1 MEDKRT
7 LGEYIAQRRRAL
19 GMTQRQFAEKLYVT
33 DSAVSKWERGEALPE
48 TAKLAALGTAL
59 GVSLDWLL
67 SDAEPEEPEEEPA
80 RPEDWTDKLPRMV
93 RGAAKRWGWLAGVY
107 LAVVGAIFT
116 GMGAL
121 VRAMIKSMVGSFSS
135 ATEGM
140 SNFFNGME
148 MLVPG
153 GSSIA
158 LNTGKA
164 ASDLSVNNPVYIM
177 GSGFMIFGLILLAA
191 GVVLAIVL
199 KRKSR
204 S

>member
-1 MEDKRT
+1 M
-7 LGEYIAQRRRAL
+7 
-19 GMTQRQFAEKLYVT
+19 
-33 DSAVSKWERGEALPE
+33 
-48 TAKLAALGTAL
+48 GTAL

-164 ASDLSVNNPVYIM
+164 AADLSVNNPVYIM
-177 GSGFMIFGLILLAA
+177 GSGFRIFGLVLLAA
-191 GVVLAIVL
+191 GIVLAIVL

-204 S
+204 T

>member
-1 MEDKRT
+1 MAF
-7 LGEYIAQRRRAL
+7 AQRLQEVRRRSGL
-19 GMTQRQFAEKLYVT
+19 TQEQFAERLCV
-33 DSAVSKWERGEALPE
+33 SRQAVSKWETGEALPE

-140 SNFFNGME
+140 GNFFNGME

-158 LNTGKA
+158 LNTGNA
-164 ASDLSVNNPVYIM
+164 AADLSVNNPVYIM

>member
-1 MEDKRT
+1 MCET
-7 LGEYIAQRRRAL
+7 
-19 GMTQRQFAEKLYVT
+19 
-33 DSAVSKWERGEALPE
+33 GEALPE
-48 TAKLAALGTAL
+48 TAKLAALGAAL
-59 GVSLDWLL
+59 GVSVDWLL
-67 SDAEPEEPEEEPA
+67 SDSEPEEPEEEPA

-164 ASDLSVNNPVYIM
+164 AADLSVNNPVYIM

-204 S
+204 L

>member
-1 MEDKRT
+1 MKLSEKILYSRKRAG
-7 LGEYIAQRRRAL
+7 LSQEAL
-19 GMTQRQFAEKLYVT
+19 ADMVGVSRQ
-33 DSAVSKWERGEALPE
+33 AVSKWETGEALPE
-48 TAKLAALGTAL
+48 TAKLAALGAAL
-59 GVSLDWLL
+59 GVSVDWLL
-67 SDAEPEEPEEEPA
+67 SDSEPEEPEEEPA

-140 SNFFNGME
+140 SNYFNGME

-164 ASDLSVNNPVYIM
+164 AADLSVNNPVYIM
-177 GSGFMIFGLILLAA
+177 GSGFMIFGLVLLAA
-191 GVVLAIVL
+191 GIVLAIVL

-204 S
+204 T

>member
-1 MEDKRT
+1 MKLSEKILYSRKRAG
-7 LGEYIAQRRRAL
+7 LSQEAL
-19 GMTQRQFAEKLYVT
+19 ADMVGVSRQ
-33 DSAVSKWERGEALPE
+33 AVSKWETGEALPE
-48 TAKLAALGTAL
+48 TAKLAALG
-59 GVSLDWLL
+59 VSVDWLL
-67 SDAEPEEPEEEPA
+67 SDSEPEEPEEEPA

-135 ATEGM
+135 ATEGT

-164 ASDLSVNNPVYIM
+164 AADLSVNNPVYIM
-177 GSGFMIFGLILLAA
+177 GSGFIIFGLVLLAA
-191 GVVLAIVL
+191 GIVLAIVL

-204 S
+204 T

>member
-1 MEDKRT
+1 MKLSEKILYSRKRAG
-7 LGEYIAQRRRAL
+7 LSQEAL
-19 GMTQRQFAEKLYVT
+19 ADMVGVSRQ
-33 DSAVSKWERGEALPE
+33 AVSKWETGEALPE

-67 SDAEPEEPEEEPA
+67 SDAEPEEEPA

-135 ATEGM
+135 ATEGT

-164 ASDLSVNNPVYIM
+164 AADLSVNNPVYIM
-177 GSGFMIFGLILLAA
+177 GSGFMIFGLVLLAA
-191 GVVLAIVL
+191 GIVLAIVL

-204 S
+204 T

>member
-1 MEDKRT
+1 MAF
-7 LGEYIAQRRRAL
+7 AQRLQEVRRRSGL
-19 GMTQRQFAEKLYVT
+19 TQEQFAERLCV
-33 DSAVSKWERGEALPE
+33 SRQAVSKWETGEALPE
-48 TAKLAALGTAL
+48 TAKLAALGAAL
-59 GVSLDWLL
+59 GVSVDWLL
-67 SDAEPEEPEEEPA
+67 SDSEPEEPEEEPA

-164 ASDLSVNNPVYIM
+164 AADLSVNNPVYIM

-191 GVVLAIVL
+191 GVVLAIGL

>member
-1 MEDKRT
+1 MT
-7 LGEYIAQRRRAL
+7 LGQNIARLRAQKNL
-19 GMTQRQFAEKLYVT
+19 SQGDLADALEVSRQ
-33 DSAVSKWERGEALPE
+33 SVSKWETGEALPE
-48 TAKLAALGTAL
+48 TAKLAALGAAL
-59 GVSLDWLL
+59 DVSLDWLL

-140 SNFFNGME
+140 GNFFNGME

-158 LNTGKA
+158 LNTGNA
-164 ASDLSVNNPVYIM
+164 AADLSVNNPVYIM
-177 GSGFMIFGLILLAA
+177 GSGFMIFGLVLLAA
-191 GVVLAIVL
+191 GVILAIVL

>member
-1 MEDKRT
+1 MAF
-7 LGEYIAQRRRAL
+7 AQRLQEVRRRSGL
-19 GMTQRQFAEKLYVT
+19 TQEQFAERLCV
-33 DSAVSKWERGEALPE
+33 SRQAVSKWETGEALPE

-164 ASDLSVNNPVYIM
+164 AADLSVNNPVYIM

-204 S
+204 T

>member
-1 MEDKRT
+1 MAF
-7 LGEYIAQRRRAL
+7 AQRLQEVRRRSGL
-19 GMTQRQFAEKLYVT
+19 TQEQFAERLCV
-33 DSAVSKWERGEALPE
+33 SRQAVSKWETGEALPE
-48 TAKLAALGTAL
+48 TAKLAALGAAL
-59 GVSLDWLL
+59 GVSVDWLL
-67 SDAEPEEPEEEPA
+67 SDSEPEEPEEEPA

-140 SNFFNGME
+140 GNFFNGME

-158 LNTGKA
+158 LNTGNA
-164 ASDLSVNNPVYIM
+164 AADLSVNNPVYIM

-191 GVVLAIVL
+191 GVVLAIVI

>member
-1 MEDKRT
+1 M
-7 LGEYIAQRRRAL
+7 
-19 GMTQRQFAEKLYVT
+19 
-33 DSAVSKWERGEALPE
+33 
-48 TAKLAALGTAL
+48 GTAL

-121 VRAMIKSMVGSFSS
+121 VRAMIKSMVGSFYS
-135 ATEGM
+135 ATEGT

-164 ASDLSVNNPVYIM
+164 AADLSVNNPVYIM
-177 GSGFMIFGLILLAA
+177 GSGFIIFGLVLLAA
-191 GVVLAIVL
+191 GIVLAIVL

-204 S
+204 T

>member
-1 MEDKRT
+1 MRET
-7 LGEYIAQRRRAL
+7 
-19 GMTQRQFAEKLYVT
+19 
-33 DSAVSKWERGEALPE
+33 GEAPPE

-116 GMGAL
+116 GMGVL

-135 ATEGM
+135 TTEGM
-140 SNFFNGME
+140 GNFFNGME

-164 ASDLSVNNPVYIM
+164 AADLSVNNPVYIM

>member
-1 MEDKRT
+1 M
-7 LGEYIAQRRRAL
+7 
-19 GMTQRQFAEKLYVT
+19 
-33 DSAVSKWERGEALPE
+33 
-48 TAKLAALGTAL
+48 GTAL

-135 ATEGM
+135 ATEGT

-164 ASDLSVNNPVYIM
+164 AADLSVNNPVYIM
-177 GSGFMIFGLILLAA
+177 GSGFMIFGLVLLAA
-191 GVVLAIVL
+191 GIVLAIVL

-204 S
+204 T

>member
-1 MEDKRT
+1 MRET
-7 LGEYIAQRRRAL
+7 
-19 GMTQRQFAEKLYVT
+19 
-33 DSAVSKWERGEALPE
+33 GEALPE

-121 VRAMIKSMVGSFSS
+121 VRAMIKS
-135 ATEGM
+135 
-140 SNFFNGME
+140 
-148 MLVPG
+148 
-153 GSSIA
+153 
-158 LNTGKA
+158 
-164 ASDLSVNNPVYIM
+164 
-177 GSGFMIFGLILLAA
+177 
-191 GVVLAIVL
+191 
-199 KRKSR
+199 
-204 S
+204 

>member
-1 MEDKRT
+1 M
-7 LGEYIAQRRRAL
+7 
-19 GMTQRQFAEKLYVT
+19 
-33 DSAVSKWERGEALPE
+33 
-48 TAKLAALGTAL
+48 
-59 GVSLDWLL
+59 DWLL

-93 RGAAKRWGWLAGVY
+93 RGAAKRWVWLAGVY

-121 VRAMIKSMVGSFSS
+121 VRAMIKSIVGSFYS
-135 ATEGM
+135 ATEGT
-140 SNFFNGME
+140 SNFFNCME

-164 ASDLSVNNPVYIM
+164 AADLSVNNPVYIM
-177 GSGFMIFGLILLAA
+177 GSGFIIFGLVLLAA
-191 GVVLAIVL
+191 GIVLAIVL

-204 S
+204 T

>member
-1 MEDKRT
+1 MPDAT
-7 LGEYIAQRRRAL
+7 
-19 GMTQRQFAEKLYVT
+19 
-33 DSAVSKWERGEALPE
+33 
-48 TAKLAALGTAL
+48 KLAPLASAL
-59 GVSLDWLL
+59 GVSIDWLL
-67 SDAEPEEPEEEPA
+67 NEDEPQFASEPEE
-80 RPEDWTDKLPRMV
+80 DWADKLPRH
-93 RGAAKRWGWLAGVY
+93 RSRLAKRWGWLAGVY

>member
-1 MEDKRT
+1 MKLSEKILYSRKRAG
-7 LGEYIAQRRRAL
+7 LSQEAL
-19 GMTQRQFAEKLYVT
+19 ADMVGVSRQ
-33 DSAVSKWERGEALPE
+33 AVSKWETGEALPE
-48 TAKLAALGTAL
+48 TAKLAALGAAL
-59 GVSLDWLL
+59 GVSVDWLL
-67 SDAEPEEPEEEPA
+67 SDSEPEEPA

-140 SNFFNGME
+140 GNFFNGME

-158 LNTGKA
+158 LNTGNA
-164 ASDLSVNNPVYIM
+164 AADLSVNNPVYIM

-191 GVVLAIVL
+191 GVVLAIVI

>member
-1 MEDKRT
+1 M
-7 LGEYIAQRRRAL
+7 
-19 GMTQRQFAEKLYVT
+19 
-33 DSAVSKWERGEALPE
+33 
-48 TAKLAALGTAL
+48 GTAL

-80 RPEDWTDKLPRMV
+80 RPEDWADKLPRMV

-135 ATEGM
+135 ATEGT

-164 ASDLSVNNPVYIM
+164 AADLSVNNPVYIM
-177 GSGFMIFGLILLAA
+177 GSGFMIFGLVLLAA
-191 GVVLAIVL
+191 GIVLAIVL

-204 S
+204 TQ

>member
-1 MEDKRT
+1 MCET
-7 LGEYIAQRRRAL
+7 
-19 GMTQRQFAEKLYVT
+19 
-33 DSAVSKWERGEALPE
+33 GEALPE
-48 TAKLAALGTAL
+48 TAKLASLGTAL

-164 ASDLSVNNPVYIM
+164 AADLSVNNPVYIM
-177 GSGFMIFGLILLAA
+177 GSGFMIFGLVLLAA
-191 GVVLAIVL
+191 GIVLAIVL

-204 S
+204 T

>member
-1 MEDKRT
+1 MKLSEKILYSRKRAG
-7 LGEYIAQRRRAL
+7 LSQEAL
-19 GMTQRQFAEKLYVT
+19 ADMVGVSRQ
-33 DSAVSKWERGEALPE
+33 AVSKWETGEALPE
-48 TAKLAALGTAL
+48 TAKLAALGAAL
-59 GVSLDWLL
+59 GVSVDWLL
-67 SDAEPEEPEEEPA
+67 SDSEPEEPEEEPEEEPA

-164 ASDLSVNNPVYIM
+164 AADLSVNNPVYIM

-191 GVVLAIVL
+191 GVVLAIVI

>member
-48 TAKLAALGTAL
+48 TAKLAALGAAL
-59 GVSLDWLL
+59 GVSVDWLL
-67 SDAEPEEPEEEPA
+67 SDSEPEEPEEEPA

-140 SNFFNGME
+140 GNFFNGME

-158 LNTGKA
+158 LNTGNA
-164 ASDLSVNNPVYIM
+164 AADLSVNNPVYIM

-191 GVVLAIVL
+191 GVVLAIVI

>member
-1 MEDKRT
+1 MKLSEKILYSRKRAG
-7 LGEYIAQRRRAL
+7 LSQEAL
-19 GMTQRQFAEKLYVT
+19 ADMVGVSRQ
-33 DSAVSKWERGEALPE
+33 AVSKWETGEALPE
-48 TAKLAALGTAL
+48 TAKLAALGADL

-67 SDAEPEEPEEEPA
+67 SDAEPEEEPA

-164 ASDLSVNNPVYIM
+164 AADLSVNNPVYIM